1 MQVKPERLKEFKR
14 KYKTFAKKEISN
26 EEAFDAL
33 TNLTGLVSILN
44 AINERLRNKDI
55 EVNSYKLNKG
65 VVQNLSLKN
74 VKIKTDKTNTVSKAT
89 I

>member
-1 MQVKPERLKEFKR
+1 MQIKPERLKEFKR

-33 TNLTGLVSILN
+33 TNLTGLISTLN
-44 AINERLRNKDI
+44 AINERLQIKDI
-55 EVNSYKLNKG
+55 EVNSDRLNKKI
-65 VVQNLSLKN
+65 VQDMLLKN

>member
-1 MQVKPERLKEFKR
+1 MQIKLERLKEFKR

-33 TNLTGLVSILN
+33 TNLTGLISTLN
-44 AINERLRNKDI
+44 TINERLRTNGI
-55 EVNSYKLNKG
+55 QNNSGKLNKRIT
-65 VVQNLSLKN
+65 QSLSLKN
-74 VKIKTDKTNTVSKAT
+74 AKIKTDKTNTVSKAT

>member
-1 MQVKPERLKEFKR
+1 MQIKPERLKEFKR
-14 KYKTFAKKEISN
+14 KYKTFVKKEISN
-26 EEAFDAL
+26 EDAFDAL
-33 TNLTGLVSILN
+33 TNLTGLISSLN

-55 EVNSYKLNKG
+55 EANIYKSNKRIA
-65 VVQNLSLKN
+65 QDISLKN